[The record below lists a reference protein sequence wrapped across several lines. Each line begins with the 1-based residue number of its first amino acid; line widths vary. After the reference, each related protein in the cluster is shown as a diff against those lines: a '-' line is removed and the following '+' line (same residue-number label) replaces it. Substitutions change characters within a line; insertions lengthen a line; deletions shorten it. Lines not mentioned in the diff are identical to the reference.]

1 MAETV
6 PAVDNYSEEYF
17 FSNLQA
23 QITSLQQ
30 FFQRVSTPFEHEMSS
45 VQDMNQFGVMNED
58 VVEVNLGIENDVTK
72 TKMASGK
79 EMRVLCVNQMN
90 WRQETLL
97 LALPQDGREKDSI
110 GIRN

>member
-1 MAETV
+1 
-6 PAVDNYSEEYF
+6 
-17 FSNLQA
+17 
-23 QITSLQQ
+23 
-30 FFQRVSTPFEHEMSS
+30 MSS

-58 VVEVNLGIENDVTK
+58 VVEEVNLGIENGVMK